1 MALTQ
6 DDKRLLYHL
15 QYIGDK
21 PIAEF
26 AADFKLRESSLQ
38 SKVGR
43 WEKEQKIAQRVFINT
58 FAIGAN
64 EVELFFTPT
73 KTTKTAQA
81 ELAKAIE
88 KASGVR
94 WFYRTAGKH
103 EFILGIEALTIAQ
116 ITKHLE
122 ELDANTDGIFA
133 NREVGIS
140 IGYWWFG
147 RKYLGD
153 EDTKHSF
160 CLTQLP
166 TKELKVIDDVD
177 HRILRMLGHK
187 GAQSHR
193 TIANEL
199 SIPQSTVGYRM
210 SNLVKNQIIAGTPYL
225 ISPAWLGMLVYRL
238 QLVFNTFSAQTHKEL
253 LRWSHQ
259 HGSVVS
265 MMRLLGPWDYT
276 LRCEVARPE
285 EIADVTDELH
295 ETFGAALKEC
305 SIVSVVKELS
315 FSYYPIEVFSE

>member
-1 MALTQ
+1 MTLTK

-21 PIAEF
+21 SVAEL
-26 AADFKLRESSLQ
+26 AADLKLRESTLQ
-38 SKVGR
+38 SKLRR

-58 FAIGAN
+58 FAVGAN

-73 KTTKTAQA
+73 KTTMRAQA
-81 ELAKAIE
+81 ELEKAITQ
-88 KASGVR
+88 ASGVR
-94 WFYRTAGKH
+94 WFFRTAGKH
-103 EFILGIEALTIAQ
+103 EFILGIEAITIAQ

-122 ELDANTDGIFA
+122 ELDAKTDGIFA

-147 RKYLGD
+147 RKYLAD
-153 EDTKHSF
+153 EDAKHSF

-166 TKELKVIDDVD
+166 TKELKTVDDVD
-177 HRILRMLGHK
+177 HRMLRMLGQK

-193 TIANEL
+193 AIANEL

-210 SNLVKNQIIAGTPYL
+210 NNLIKNQIIVGTPYL
-225 ISPAWLGMLVYRL
+225 ISPTWLGMLVYRL
-238 QLVFNTFSAQTHKEL
+238 QLVFNTFSARTHKEL
-253 LRWSHQ
+253 LRWSQQ
-259 HGSVVS
+259 HRSVVS

-276 LRCEVARPE
+276 LRCEVARPD
-285 EIADVTDELH
+285 EIADLTDELH
-295 ETFGAALKEC
+295 DAFGPALKEC

-315 FSYYPIEVFSE
+315 FSYYPIELFSE

>member
-21 PIAEF
+21 SVAEL

-38 SKVGR
+38 SKIAR
-43 WEKEQKIAQRVFINT
+43 WEREQKIAQRVFINT

-73 KTTKTAQA
+73 KTTRRAQA
-81 ELAKAIE
+81 ELAKAVA

-94 WFYRTAGKH
+94 WFFRTAGKH

-122 ELDANTDGIFA
+122 QLDANTDGIFA

-147 RKYLGD
+147 RKYLAD
-153 EDTKHSF
+153 EGTKHSF

-166 TKELKVIDDVD
+166 TKELKAIDDVD

-187 GAQSHR
+187 GVQSNR
-193 TIANEL
+193 AMANEL
-199 SIPQSTVGYRM
+199 SIPQSTVGYRIT
-210 SNLVKNQIIAGTPYL
+210 NLAKNQIIAGTPYL

-238 QLVFNTFSAQTHKEL
+238 QLVFTTFSAQTHKEL
-253 LRWSHQ
+253 LRWSQQ
-259 HGSVVS
+259 HRSVVS

-285 EIADVTDELH
+285 EIADLTDELH
-295 ETFGAALKEC
+295 ESFGPALKEC

-315 FSYYPIEVFSE
+315 FSYYPIELFSE